1 MFCVLRVVNWV
12 KVAHGARLRLRQGYL
27 EGMDNVELGLT
38 LQRVADAKF
47 VLYRRRLHPEL
58 FHIHENRH
66 LERPAY
72 SADIWVMGL
81 SHAVTVQAD
90 SRCVTEAT
98 TDDLEVLPQNG
109 LVTSFQFR
117 GERDHVEDFD
127 DGMKYIL
134 STQVE
139 RMTQNLFH
147 ASHRDLVR
155 YASTRGMLVR
165 FAEWA
170 QGDELV
176 PFTFIDYE
184 ARDRE
189 LHVQSFHV
197 FPADYTILKT
207 QSIVEIGRSPAP
219 SRPAKPVNGHGRH
232 N

>member
-1 MFCVLRVVNWV
+1 
-12 KVAHGARLRLRQGYL
+12 
-27 EGMDNVELGLT
+27 VELGQT
-38 LQRVADAKF
+38 LQRVADSKF

-58 FHIHENRH
+58 FYIHESRH
-66 LERPAY
+66 LDRPVY

-81 SHAVTVQAD
+81 SHAVTVQAG

-98 TDDLEVLPQNG
+98 TEDLEVLPQNG

-117 GERDHVEDFD
+117 GERDHLEDFD
-127 DGMKYIL
+127 DGIKYIL

-147 ASHRDLVR
+147 ASHRDLLR
-155 YASTRGMLVR
+155 YASTRGILVR
-165 FAEWA
+165 FSEWA

-189 LHVQSFHV
+189 LHVQAFHV

-207 QSIVEIGRSPAP
+207 QSIVEIGRAP
-219 SRPAKPVNGHGRH
+219 SRPATAKAAKPVNGRH